1 MIYLDPKTGCY
12 TDGRHY
18 VKASV
23 IRKYAREK
31 MGLKQLR
38 GKLSRDSIGAY
49 FLDNFKVN
57 DEVA

>member
-1 MIYLDPKTGCY
+1 MIYLDSKTGCY
-12 TDGRHY
+12 TNGTHY
-18 VKASV
+18 VKASI

-38 GKLSRDSIGAY
+38 GKLSRNSIAAY
-49 FLDNFKVN
+49 FLDVFGVH